1 LSFLAGVILRPGQLL
16 QCTESDMLA
25 QSSIDFESSFM
36 KELIGGGLMRKAGV
50 GATISFDIFILVAGK
65 RRLDIQQ
72 LADLLLVVFALAVI
86 DGAYCPV

>member
-1 LSFLAGVILRPGQLL
+1 LLSFLAGVILRPGQLL

-25 QSSIDFESSFM
+25 QSSIDFV